1 MDFLTDWLTDWLKEL
16 LISGIM
22 SNLEGLTDYV
32 NAQVGEIAVQVGTTP
47 AAWNAGVFS
56 LIRQLSETVILPIA
70 GMVLTFVATYELT
83 LAPAC
88 RSYHR
93 HSKPFGPGQRPGL

>member
-22 SNLEGLTDYV
+22 GNLSGLFDNV

-47 AAWNAGVFS
+47 AAWHAGVFS
-56 LIRQLSETVILPIA
+56 LIRQSFRNGILPIA
-70 GMVLTFVATYELT
+70 GMVLTFCCDL
-83 LAPAC
+83 
-88 RSYHR
+88 
-93 HSKPFGPGQRPGL
+93 